1 MTLEEALNRYADRF
15 NDSFPI
21 MCMMGTPE
29 TEIIDLI
36 KKALDSGKP
45 YELPPD
51 DSELP
56 PLY

>member
-15 NDSFPI
+15 NENFPI

-29 TEIIDLI
+29 GEIVDLI
-36 KKALDSGKP
+36 EKALDSGKP

-51 DSELP
+51 DSEFP